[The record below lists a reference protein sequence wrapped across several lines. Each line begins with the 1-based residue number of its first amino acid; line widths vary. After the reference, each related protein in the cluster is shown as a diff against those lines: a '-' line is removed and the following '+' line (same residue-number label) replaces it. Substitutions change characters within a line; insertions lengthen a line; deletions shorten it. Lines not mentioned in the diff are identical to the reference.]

1 MARSGGALRFRDVRQ
16 NGCGETRDGLP
27 FPWRRRGRRER
38 VLGEGPTWT
47 NGDGWFAV
55 RVRRDSD
62 KDTRVAGL
70 GRHSCRCPWP
80 RARRSQHPR
89 PCVSAPRRRRADRR
103 VCNPHCSMA
112 RRHGAA
118 CARRGGRAEAV
129 RSCGRCRR
137 RRPPRDWAGDD
148 YSYYPR
154 GLAATPAVQQPKG
167 QGCPLLGFLVGQ
179 PHGPQSSL
187 EG

>member
-27 FPWRRRGRRER
+27 FPWRHGGRRER

-89 PCVSAPRRRRADRR
+89 PCVSAPRRRRADRT
-103 VCNPHCSMA
+103 VCNPHCSM
-112 RRHGAA
+112 
-118 CARRGGRAEAV
+118 RAELPVRAGAV
-129 RSCGRCRR
+129 GRRLSDR
-137 RRPPRDWAGDD
+137 ADD
-148 YSYYPR
+148 ADDDAHPATGLVMTTRTYPR
-154 GLAATPAVQQPKG
+154 RDADRAATQGPRLPPAWI
-167 QGCPLLGFLVGQ
+167 LGRTTARAT
-179 PHGPQSSL
+179 
-187 EG
+187 E

>member
-1 MARSGGALRFRDVRQ
+1 MNTKCYWSARFNHVSSGHGQGTGTGSSEQNSGQAKPAMARSGGALRFRDVRQ

-27 FPWRRRGRRER
+27 FPWRHGGRRER

-112 RRHGAA
+112 RSCL
-118 CARRGGRAEAV
+118 CAPGRSGG
-129 RSCGRCRR
+129 G
-137 RRPPRDWAGDD
+137 
-148 YSYYPR
+148 
-154 GLAATPAVQQPKG
+154 
-167 QGCPLLGFLVGQ
+167 
-179 PHGPQSSL
+179 
-187 EG
+187 